1 MKNFAGRGCLNARVN
16 QRDVSDVI
24 DVLQVFCAG
33 DGRFGNALGVVR
45 DARRYPD
52 QVSRQALAAELGYS
66 ETVFVDDEE
75 RGVVDIHTPGLRLP
89 FAGHPL
95 VGTAWLLDLDAV
107 RPPAGE
113 VWARHD
119 GEFTWIT
126 ARAEWAPP
134 RQLVQ
139 YASAAEVDALPAP
152 PPGEGRLYAWAW
164 EDEAA
169 GRVRARAFPRSRPG
183 ETHHQEQ
190 PSTAPALVNHGP
202 GRRRDDTLVE
212 DEATGAAAL
221 LLTDRLGRA
230 LNITQGRGSQIL
242 TAPGP
247 DGIVEIGG
255 RVRLARPA
263 SEGQSARG
271 SVGRIAPLRRV
282 ERSRLPHAVT
292 MP

>member
-1 MKNFAGRGCLNARVN
+1 M
-16 QRDVSDVI
+16 SDVI

-45 DARRYPD
+45 DARRCPD
-52 QVSRQALAAELGYS
+52 RTSRQALAAELGHRQ
-66 ETVFVDDEE
+66 TVFVDDEE
-75 RGVVDIHTPGLRLP
+75 RGVVDIHAPGVRLP
-89 FAGHPL
+89 FAGSAL

-107 RPPAGE
+107 RSPTGE

-126 ARAEWAPP
+126 TRADWAPQW
-134 RQLVQ
+134 RIVR

-152 PPGEGRLYAWAW
+152 PPGDDRLYAWAW

-169 GRVRARAFPRSRPG
+169 GRVRARAFRRSRP
-183 ETHHQEQ
+183 EEAHHREQ
-190 PSTAPALVNHGP
+190 PSTAAAPVKHGP
-202 GRRRDDTLVE
+202 GRRQDGTAVE

-230 LNITQGRGSQIL
+230 LNITQGGGSQIL

-263 SEGQSARG
+263 SEAQPARG
-271 SVGRIAPLRRV
+271 SVGRIAPLRRAG
-282 ERSRLPHAVT
+282 RSRLPHAVT